1 MRDDMFCRVIYFT
14 NHPAA
19 EFELEYPELTEDG
32 IETHFCLN
40 LKAVQDRMRNLK
52 MPKNYCNRPRSLLQ
66 EMIAEEALLNAM
78 ARQYDA

>member
-32 IETHFCLN
+32 IETHFCLD
-40 LKAVQDRMRNLK
+40 LKSLQDRMRNLK
-52 MPKNYCNRPRSLLQ
+52 MQKNYGKRPRSLAQ
-66 EMIAEEALLNAM
+66 EMVAKKALLDATT
-78 ARQYDA
+78 RQYDT